1 MGQNTDSQNLRYRA
15 DLSETT
21 LPEMLYTIDRFR
33 VPGVIEAR
41 SEGVVKQVFV
51 RAGYVVHA
59 SSTDRRDSL
68 GDHLLRS
75 GRITEK
81 ELERLT
87 RERMGSN
94 RKFGELLIESGAL
107 SPAEVFGFIREH
119 VEDIVWSMFYWQS
132 GEVVYGMGDLQED
145 GIVQIQL
152 PIGKVIVEGIQ
163 RAPDAKLLLNRLG
176 SKETVLEP
184 CFKSEELI
192 EISLDAEAYRLLR
205 LVDGKRSLYDLCSQ
219 GPKAPAENAKLLYA
233 FRVLHL
239 VRRQQESRQTGPVKI
254 QIKSTGDSYK
264 P

>member
-1 MGQNTDSQNLRYRA
+1 MIQNSDSQNLRYRA
-15 DLSETT
+15 DLAETT

-41 SEGVVKQVFV
+41 SEGVVKQVYV

-68 GDHLLRS
+68 GEHLTRS
-75 GRITEK
+75 GRITQK
-81 ELERLT
+81 ELDRLT
-87 RERMGSN
+87 RERMSSN

-119 VEDIVWSMFYWQS
+119 VEDIIWSMFYWQK
-132 GEVVYGMGDLQED
+132 GEVVYGMGDLQEE

-152 PIGKVIVEGIQ
+152 PIGKVIIEGIR
-163 RAPDAKLLLNRLG
+163 RAPDAKLLLSRLG

-192 EISLDAEAYRLLR
+192 EISLDSESYRLLK
-205 LVDGKRSLYDLCSQ
+205 LVDGKRNLYDLCSQ

-254 QIKSTGDSYK
+254 QIKTTGDSYK